1 MKTSNTRETLSSFL
15 DLCGIDS
22 DIFHVRRVA
31 AFRKLTWSESC
42 IHVREW
48 CASLEPQNAAI
59 FVGFSLPGPGRQSMP
74 IAEHIPNYAREYR
87 YATPTGPLCDH
98 RFDLLPSGLSFRRR
112 ELHHRPLVH
121 RFFASP
127 RVAAQ
132 QRGDGP
138 RGFAKR
144 FLDGWKVAGHPRL
157 WSRDT

>member
-1 MKTSNTRETLSSFL
+1 MFVNGARLL
-15 DLCGIDS
+15 N
-22 DIFHVRRVA
+22 RRML
-31 AFRKLTWSESC
+31 R
-42 IHVREW
+42 
-48 CASLEPQNAAI
+48 
-59 FVGFSLPGPGRQSMP
+59 FSLVFLYRDLAARVCLLRNIFRITPGNTGMQR
-74 IAEHIPNYAREYR
+74 
-87 YATPTGPLCDH
+87 TTGPLCDH

>member
-1 MKTSNTRETLSSFL
+1 VKTSNTRETLSSFL

-87 YATPTGPLCDH
+87 YATHDRAPMRSQIRPSTEWVELQKTGVAPQASRSPLLRLAEGC
-98 RFDLLPSGLSFRRR
+98 RPAARRWSAWLREALP
-112 ELHHRPLVH
+112 
-121 RFFASP
+121 
-127 RVAAQ
+127 
-132 QRGDGP
+132 
-138 RGFAKR
+138 
-144 FLDGWKVAGHPRL
+144 
-157 WSRDT
+157 